1 MIRPLIYSVLLWL
14 IPFLPA
20 TAQSTNFQQQY
31 LNAKNLFKEGKYKLA
46 SEAFKPLIRYDQ
58 KNPFSAYASFYYA
71 LCDYHEGSKI
81 LAKSMLLQ
89 IKQLYSRWNNMDE
102 LNYWLGKI
110 YLESEDYNR
119 AFESLEAIRK
129 PEIKAP
135 AASLKLH
142 HLKLSGELD
151 TLQSLYSRY
160 PKDAAVAEALAFAI
174 AELPLVD
181 RDQRLLEALI
191 DKHNLE
197 AKTLNLIEID
207 ASIIKDE
214 YKVAVIL
221 PFMTRDLAPTSRR
234 KKNQF
239 VLDIYQGIQ
248 MAVDSLNR
256 RGARIKLYAYDTR
269 RDTAATRRLLSKP
282 EMQSMDLIIGPI
294 FSGPAQVVNQFSYDY
309 RINVI
314 HPLSSNSEVIGN
326 NPFAFMYS
334 SSNLTIAQ
342 NSAAL
347 TKQFAKNKYG
357 MIFYSRSERD
367 SAMAHSYKQILEK
380 DSFDIIMAKPIDRS
394 NSREIL
400 DILTITYD
408 LTTTDEDKLMRANA
422 IAKDSLG
429 YVFIATNDNF
439 ISSKV
444 VTAVNSRD
452 DEVLVVGP
460 ESLLEGTTSNF
471 EELEHLGVRFYAP
484 NYIDPEKPA
493 YHYFRH
499 KYLGRYH
506 VSPTKFAALGFDLMS
521 FAGHCMQ
528 HYGNYFQLALN
539 KQGIIKEQGLFKEG
553 YDYVYAHD
561 NKVVP
566 IVKLEDNELKL
577 IQGFK
582 PYARNSEK

>member
-1 MIRPLIYSVLLWL
+1 MIKRLIYNVLLWL
-14 IPFLPA
+14 ISFLPA
-20 TAQSTNFQQQY
+20 AAQSTNFQQQY

-58 KNPFSAYASFYYA
+58 KNPFSSYASFYYA
-71 LCDYHEGSKI
+71 LSDYHEGSKI

-89 IKQLYSRWNNMDE
+89 IKQLYPKWNNMDE

-110 YLESEDYNR
+110 YLESEDYPR
-119 AFESLEAIRK
+119 AFEALKAIRK
-129 PEIKAP
+129 PEVKE
-135 AASLKLH
+135 AAVGLKLH

-160 PKDAAVAEALAFAI
+160 PRDAAVAEALAFAI

-191 DKHNLE
+191 EKHDIE
-197 AKTLNLIEID
+197 AKTLNLIEIEE
-207 ASIIKDE
+207 SIIKDE

-221 PFMTRDLAPTSRR
+221 PFMMKGLAPTTRR

-239 VLDIYQGIQ
+239 VLDLYQGIQ
-248 MAVDSLNR
+248 LAADSLNR
-256 RGARIKLYAYDTR
+256 KGAAIKLYAYDTR
-269 RDTAATRRLLSKP
+269 RDTSVTRRVLRKP
-282 EMQSMDLIIGPI
+282 ELQGMDLIIGPV
-294 FSGPAQVVNQFSYDY
+294 FSGPARIVNQFSYDN

-334 SSNLTIAQ
+334 SSNLTIAE
-342 NSAAL
+342 NSAAF
-347 TKQFAKNKYG
+347 TKQFAKNRYG
-357 MIFYSRSERD
+357 MIFHSRSERD
-367 SAMAHSYKQILEK
+367 SAMAYNYKRILEK
-380 DSFDIIMAKPIDRS
+380 DTFDIVLTKPIDRR

-400 DILTITYD
+400 NILTITYD
-408 LTTTDEDKLMRANA
+408 LTTTEEDKAVRTNA
-422 IAKDSLG
+422 IARDSLG

-444 VTAVNSRD
+444 VTAVNSRAD
-452 DEVLVVGP
+452 GILVVGP

-471 EELEHLGVRFYAP
+471 EELEHLGVNFYAP
-484 NYIDPEKPA
+484 NYIDFEKPA
-493 YHYFRH
+493 YRYFRQ
-499 KYLGRYH
+499 KYLNRYH
-506 VSPTKFAALGFDLMS
+506 DAPQKFAALGFDLMS

-528 HYGNYFQLALN
+528 HYGNYFQLELN
-539 KQGIIKEQGLFKEG
+539 KQGIVKEQGLFKEG

-566 IVKLEDNELKL
+566 IIRLEDSKLKL